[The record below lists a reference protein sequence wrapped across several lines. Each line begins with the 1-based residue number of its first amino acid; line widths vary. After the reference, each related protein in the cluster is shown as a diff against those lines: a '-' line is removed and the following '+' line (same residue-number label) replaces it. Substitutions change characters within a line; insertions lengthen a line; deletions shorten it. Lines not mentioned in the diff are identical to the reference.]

1 MSPGPDTEP
10 DGPLDPLPDQAE
22 YRARWSALHGGYDP
36 AGSAL
41 VDGWLAA
48 VEKLAR
54 PLARRGTAPDRVTGA
69 GLFAA
74 ALAVPAAVAGGR
86 WNLAAAAAV
95 LGSGL
100 ADSLDGAVAALS
112 DRATPWGYVLDS
124 LADRVSDAAY
134 LLALGRAGAPRW
146 VTTAAAGG
154 ITALEYSRARAGN
167 AGFGEIGV
175 VTVGERPTR
184 IIVTAGGLVLAG
196 LVPRRARAVA
206 TVTAAVVGGLS
217 AVGTGE
223 FLRVAQRGLQGSQAG
238 PMSSA
243 TARPDKATSGS
254 PPPG

>member
-1 MSPGPDTEP
+1 MADGSGKAGSPAGPSRDRAGP
-10 DGPLDPLPDQAE
+10 CDGRGVIRRGAGAFRRPLPGA
-22 YRARWSALHGGYDP
+22 
-36 AGSAL
+36 AGIFP
-41 VDGWLAA
+41 
-48 VEKLAR
+48 R
-54 PLARRGTAPDRVTGA
+54 
-69 GLFAA
+69 
-74 ALAVPAAVAGGR
+74 
-86 WNLAAAAAV
+86 AAAV

-154 ITALEYSRARAGN
+154 IAHWSTPRARAGN